1 MTLHVIAQLYIALPE
16 LGIVSLNVPPPALK
30 GGPGGG
36 GGGGGRGVM
45 KSLVP
50 SAPLFLCHRLYKARM
65 RLFVSTY
72 HHENTMWVGL
82 VQQATLL

>member
-16 LGIVSLNVPPPALK
+16 LGIVSLNMRGLNPFPPAFK
-30 GGPGGG
+30 GGG
-36 GGGGGRGVM
+36 
-45 KSLVP
+45 SEAP
-50 SAPLFLCHRLYKARM
+50 SASLFLHHRLYKARM

-72 HHENTMWVGL
+72 NHENTMWVGL

>member
-16 LGIVSLNVPPPALK
+16 LGIVSLNVPPPAFK
-30 GGPGGG
+30 GGPGRGG
-36 GGGGGRGVM
+36 GEGGDE
-45 KSLVP
+45 VP